1 MHKMETFLT
10 GRGWFGHA
18 CLAVTILVPMIVVYS
33 RATSVVVR
41 QLLGQTTN
49 VTAQQHAVNEI
60 TTSKQQYVWATFT
73 NDPDRM
79 CELNWLQQNLLRS
92 AIRGVLRPSSV

>member
-1 MHKMETFLT
+1 MLSCDHIGANDSCVFA
-10 GRGWFGHA
+10 RHI
-18 CLAVTILVPMIVVYS
+18 CS
-33 RATSVVVR
+33 CTSV
-41 QLLGQTTN
+41 TWTN
-49 VTAQQHAVNEI
+49 YERNSLTAVNEI

-92 AIRGVLRPSSV
+92 AIGGVLRPSSV